1 MANISKTELATSDP
15 LDLCKGFALFPNGAA
30 RAGISSGNTAA
41 TVMSKSAKITAWK
54 GSFSLGYRAL
64 VGVCGPSYAV
74 KFALEGEASG
84 KQLDLR
90 VSEDAMQAGFFV
102 GLTFELPIRAR
113 LEEWKPD
120 HWYTPWKGHWHDAG
134 SASVTPRVDVLGA
147 LIYVLQKVLD
157 SATLNAVNNLVPGL
171 IGSWG
176 FVGSAPGSFVAGG
189 GSLTAK
195 PAMNIPVNILPYLPD
210 VGEVDQAL
218 SDVGVK
224 LATGPNFGLKVPTVV
239 RIHQV
244 DLDDTTFGDPRW
256 DSRGFTA
263 SSSSDAPADPS
274 TMKVKVAHTPHL
286 SFLLGWFG
294 SASLVKLFR
303 VSGSVNIDILGLL
316 GIDIEL
322 GTYYNDLQNQVGRGF
337 AAACAEC
344 GAEAPRVEVVF
355 EPPEDPA

>member
-1 MANISKTELATSDP
+1 
-15 LDLCKGFALFPNGAA
+15 
-30 RAGISSGNTAA
+30 
-41 TVMSKSAKITAWK
+41 
-54 GSFSLGYRAL
+54 
-64 VGVCGPSYAV
+64 
-74 KFALEGEASG
+74 
-84 KQLDLR
+84 
-90 VSEDAMQAGFFV
+90 
-102 GLTFELPIRAR
+102 
-113 LEEWKPD
+113 
-120 HWYTPWKGHWHDAG
+120 
-134 SASVTPRVDVLGA
+134 
-147 LIYVLQKVLD
+147 
-157 SATLNAVNNLVPGL
+157 
-171 IGSWG
+171 
-176 FVGSAPGSFVAGG
+176 
-189 GSLTAK
+189 
-195 PAMNIPVNILPYLPD
+195 VNILPYLPD

-263 SSSSDAPADPS
+263 SSGSDAPADPS

-316 GIDIEL
+316 GIDVNL
-322 GTYYNDLQNQVGRGF
+322 GTYYNDLQNQVGRDF